1 MTYKDHYCR
10 QVLYA
15 TFISPVFDLE
25 DMLTFADDNYTIKWN
40 KDIPVMKVQLEA
52 SLTIITNWL
61 KQSGLEVNEAKT
73 EI

>member
-1 MTYKDHYCR
+1 MTYKDHYCC

-52 SLTIITNWL
+52 SLTIITNLL
-61 KQSGLEVNEAKT
+61 KQSGLKVNEAKT